1 MPSPL
6 AVASRLPAS
15 NSSRASASLPR
26 HAASISDANFSGA
39 MPVAS
44 MIASASS
51 ISDDAAP
58 NAPA

>member
-6 AVASRLPAS
+6 AVASDRRGS

-26 HAASISDANFSGA
+26 HAASISDANLSGA
-39 MPVAS
+39 MPVAW
-44 MIASASS
+44 MIASLSS
-51 ISDDAAP
+51 IRDEAAP